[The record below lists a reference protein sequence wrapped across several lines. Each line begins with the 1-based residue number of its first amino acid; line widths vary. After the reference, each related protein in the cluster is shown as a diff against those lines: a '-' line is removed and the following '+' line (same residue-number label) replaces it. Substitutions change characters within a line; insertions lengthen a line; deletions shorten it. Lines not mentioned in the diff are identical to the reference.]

1 MTLPIRILSA
11 LVLAAAA
18 AAASAHSDRSQ
29 LANVPVEQLKVAYL
43 DCDRKAS
50 RAVLDLGSAK
60 ACSLT
65 AEELLQRGFA
75 GNFDR
80 LLAWWRSEV
89 QRAEQ
94 AVTDPPAP
102 PRATS
107 RPAV

>member
-1 MTLPIRILSA
+1 MTLRIKTFST
-11 LVLAAAA
+11 LVFAAAA
-18 AAASAHSDRSQ
+18 AAAWAQSDRSQ
-29 LANVPVEQLKVAYL
+29 LANVPVEQLKIAYL

-50 RAVLDLGSAK
+50 RAVLDFGSAR

-94 AVTDPPAP
+94 AVTDPPEP